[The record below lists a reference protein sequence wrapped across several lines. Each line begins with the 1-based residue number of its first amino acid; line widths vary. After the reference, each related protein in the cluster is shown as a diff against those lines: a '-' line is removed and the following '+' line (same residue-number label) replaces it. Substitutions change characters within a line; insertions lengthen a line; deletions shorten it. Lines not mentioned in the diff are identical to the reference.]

1 MKGKL
6 SKYLIIFLP
15 LLGAI
20 YLLYPTWM
28 ANKLIDEENRLKES
42 NDIQALEQFRAEHGE
57 QLAKLKLGRLKLGL
71 DLRGG
76 MYVTLEV
83 DAVKLLEEAADPTA
97 AGDDLFMQVIDA
109 TRRESETSD
118 EAVIKIFQK
127 NFNNIAKAQGK
138 SLVNYY
144 DLANTNNVTEERI
157 IEKLSRDIDDAI
169 DQAQQVIRQRVDP
182 TGTSEVNIQKQ
193 GTRRML
199 LELPGVNDE
208 KAMRKLLE
216 GTARLEFKLVRNGNT
231 AILRSFAVVDRFLK
245 SKSGNAP
252 AAAPVKTDSAAA
264 KPDSTKNT
272 AVADSS
278 KKDSTKAAAA
288 PADNANPYANLSAEE
303 TMRRYAVDHPF
314 SSLMQIAVSNGG
326 VFLVTDANLNQMP
339 PETPFGIYVDETKL
353 PLLDSLLKR
362 PDIHRLL
369 AGDLDLAI
377 HAKPVP
383 NSATD
388 DGKKDFLVEVVK
400 RDPEL
405 TGDVVTEAFPT
416 FDQSTNSPIVSMSMN
431 SDGAERWARITGANI
446 KKQVAIILDGRVYS
460 APTVQNKITGG
471 NSQITGMA
479 DIEEAKYLATTLK
492 AGALKAPVKIIEERV
507 VGPSLGEDSIRN
519 GMMSAVIAFVLV
531 VLFMIVYYAFAGAV
545 ANVAMLINVL
555 LNIAALAGFGG
566 TLSLPG
572 IAGIIL
578 TIGLAVDANIIIFER
593 IREEIYRGR
602 TLRAAIDEGF
612 RHALPPILDSHVTT
626 MISGL
631 ILYFMGYG
639 PIQGFALTLIIGILT
654 TLFTGII
661 VSRAIIELW
670 ISRPGASIHFGQH
683 PTIKL

>member
-278 KKDSTKAAAA
+278 KKDSTKAAAS